1 MELYG
6 ELYPRKSKG
15 NSFRVFVKGITQN
28 APFLIIFKQF
38 YLKKKLARVLFHLL
52 KTG

>member
-15 NSFRVFVKGITQN
+15 NSFRVFLKGIMQN

-38 YLKKKLARVLFHLL
+38 YLKKLARVLFHLL